1 MLSIWTSLQLCCL
14 AKSQVALM
22 AIVDQDQTAQNMDS
36 DLWSTFSSF
45 LRNFDI
51 DSILIAL
58 IQVLFFD

>member
-1 MLSIWTSLQLCCL
+1 
-14 AKSQVALM
+14 M

-58 IQVLFFD
+58 IQVLFFDWASPSSVNLIL